1 MFTNHALVRYGG
13 MLYDPSYGKK
23 YATLQEWEDDA
34 LAGII
39 VKDSSGNLYIQP
51 HVQGKQQTKID

>member
-1 MFTNHALVRYGG
+1 